1 MESTSIV
8 ARIFAV
14 RTGGRCGTTMT
25 DVSSLAVDVT
35 PARKVRRVSCSM
47 HSPDGLL
54 TNEPLSL

>member
-1 MESTSIV
+1 MV